1 MNFLGIMNFKEK
13 IFGHKDLVSIGSA
26 NLLGNGISAIFWFS
40 LASLINP
47 EEYGQIHY
55 FLAIAGMAQLLSLIS
70 TTNALQ
76 VYVAKNIKIHST
88 LFFISIIA
96 GIVSSLVVFLFFS
109 RTDTSLLVL
118 GYIIFELSNG
128 FLLGKKLFSNYAKFF
143 LTQKILTVIF
153 GFGLYFTFGVD
164 GIIFGLVLSYVPYIW
179 ILVNEFRN
187 TRIDFSLLKPRK
199 GFLINNYGINISSA
213 VGGQMDKLIIAP
225 ILGLE
230 LLGNYSLAMQF
241 LVILLLLPTTVF
253 KYLLTQDSSGKNTK
267 NLKKNTIFASV
278 GLATFGIVILPMIIP
293 ILFPNYI
300 DTVIAIQIIS
310 VAIIPSTIGI
320 FYESKLLSIEKSK
333 FLVIGKC
340 IGLFTMISGFVILG
354 PIYGIIGLAVT
365 LVVSSC
371 LQTLVVIIAS
381 KTIRYEE
388 KH

>member
-26 NLLGNGISAIFWFS
+26 NLLGSSISAIFWFS

-278 GLATFGIVILPMIIP
+278 GLTMFGIVILPMIIP

-320 FYESKLLSIEKSK
+320 FYDSKLLSIEKSK
-333 FLVIGKC
+333 FLVIGKG